1 MSANQQPPAS
11 STATP
16 SATASPDQILAANQ
30 IFSIATTTTSA
41 QRDAIRAE
49 MIELQRR
56 MGLPASLLDGRIG
69 GITARAVFDLT
80 GRRIPGI
87 TMAETSPVLSSPGSP
102 VPSPRPAP
110 APVPSQP
117 DGTAPVP
124 ARSGPAPSSPQPG
137 GPAPAPAH
145 GGAAPVDQ
153 LQTSLVSQ
161 FNETASFFDRHKTL
175 LLVTAGLV
183 VATGVAAYLMTS
195 ADGEKRAMDNATVRY
210 AARLLGIS
218 PDSDVQSIRA
228 AAARALQAY
237 PDDQARRNAI
247 IEARDV
253 MIRARSPRPASGLG
267 EVSSRGR
274 KMSYQI
280 VTSGLRGR

>member
-1 MSANQQPPAS
+1 M
-11 STATP
+11 
-16 SATASPDQILAANQ
+16 
-30 IFSIATTTTSA
+30 
-41 QRDAIRAE
+41 
-49 MIELQRR
+49 
-56 MGLPASLLDGRIG
+56 
-69 GITARAVFDLT
+69 
-80 GRRIPGI
+80 
-87 TMAETSPVLSSPGSP
+87 
-102 VPSPRPAP
+102 
-110 APVPSQP
+110 
-117 DGTAPVP
+117 
-124 ARSGPAPSSPQPG
+124 
-137 GPAPAPAH
+137 
-145 GGAAPVDQ
+145 
-153 LQTSLVSQ
+153 QTSLVSQ

-195 ADGEKRAMDNATVRY
+195 AEGESRAMDNATVRY
-210 AARLLGIS
+210 AARMLGIS

-237 PDDQARRNAI
+237 PDDETRRNAI

-267 EVSSRGR
+267 EVSSRRG

>member
-1 MSANQQPPAS
+1 MSTNQQPPAS
-11 STATP
+11 STASP

-49 MIELQRR
+49 MIDLQRR
-56 MGLPASLLDGRIG
+56 MGLPTSLLDGRIG

-87 TMAETSPVLSSPGSP
+87 TMAQTSPVLSSPGATATVP
-102 VPSPRPAP
+102 APSPRSAP

-117 DGTAPVP
+117 DGTAPAP
-124 ARSGPAPSSPQPG
+124 AHGGPAPSSPQPG
-137 GPAPAPAH
+137 GPAPAP
-145 GGAAPVDQ
+145 APVDQ

-195 ADGEKRAMDNATVRY
+195 AEGEKRAMDNATLRY
-210 AARLLGIS
+210 AARQLGIS

-237 PDDQARRNAI
+237 PDDETRRRAI

-267 EVSSRGR
+267 EVSSRRG

>member
-1 MSANQQPPAS
+1 MSTNQQPPAS
-11 STATP
+11 STASP

-41 QRDAIRAE
+41 QRDAIRVE
-49 MIELQRR
+49 MIDLQRR

-87 TMAETSPVLSSPGSP
+87 TMAQTSPVLSSPGATAT
-102 VPSPRPAP
+102 VP

-117 DGTAPVP
+117 DGTAPAP
-124 ARSGPAPSSPQPG
+124 AHGGPAPSSPQPG
-137 GPAPAPAH
+137 GPAPAHSGPSPV
-145 GGAAPVDQ
+145 AP
-153 LQTSLVSQ
+153 LQTSLASQ

-195 ADGEKRAMDNATVRY
+195 AEGESRAMDNATVRY

-247 IEARDV
+247 VEARDV
-253 MIRARSPRPASGLG
+253 MIRARSPRPASGRS
-267 EVSSRGR
+267 EVSSRRG

-280 VTSGLRGR
+280 VTSGLGGR